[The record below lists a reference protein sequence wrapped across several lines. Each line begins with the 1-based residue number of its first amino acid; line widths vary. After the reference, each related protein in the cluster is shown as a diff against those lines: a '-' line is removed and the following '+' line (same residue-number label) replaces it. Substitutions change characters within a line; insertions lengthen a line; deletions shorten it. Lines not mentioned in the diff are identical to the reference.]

1 METLQDGITM
11 TILQDGNTMEN
22 GMKKKILNLGFMT
35 MERKPWI
42 QLLIMRPTI

>member
-1 METLQDGITM
+1 METLQDGITT

-22 GMKKKILNLGFMT
+22 GMKKKILNLAIM
-35 MERKPWI
+35 MMALKPWI